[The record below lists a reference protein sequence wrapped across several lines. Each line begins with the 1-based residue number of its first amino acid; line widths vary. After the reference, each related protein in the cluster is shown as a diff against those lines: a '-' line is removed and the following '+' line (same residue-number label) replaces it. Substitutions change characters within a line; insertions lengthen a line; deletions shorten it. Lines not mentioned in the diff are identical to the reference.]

1 MMVALL
7 LYAYARGVRSWRAIE
22 RACEEDVAYRVLAA
36 NHRPDHAALARFV
49 ERHEHALAGLFSEVL
64 AMCAAAG
71 LVKAGLIAID
81 GTKVAANASRDADR
95 DYEQIAREILEEAQD
110 VDRAEDERP
119 LSLVRPVAAQHQ
131 AAGIGVVRPGVPFLD
146 EQLLAV

>member
-1 MMVALL
+1 M
-7 LYAYARGVRSWRAIE
+7 
-22 RACEEDVAYRVLAA
+22 LAA
-36 NHRPDHAALARFV
+36 NHGPDHATLARFV

-64 AMCAAAG
+64 ALCAAAG

>member
-1 MMVALL
+1 
-7 LYAYARGVRSWRAIE
+7 
-22 RACEEDVAYRVLAA
+22 
-36 NHRPDHAALARFV
+36 
-49 ERHEHALAGLFSEVL
+49 
-64 AMCAAAG
+64 MCAAAG